1 MSAVAELRHVS
12 KRFGERE
19 ALRGLT
25 LEVHAGEV
33 VAMLG
38 PNGAGKTTAISILLG
53 LRRADS
59 GCVRVLGRP
68 PGDAEARREVGV
80 TPQEASFPPTLR
92 VREVVELVAAHYP
105 RSLSPATALA
115 RFGLDDHAGR
125 QTGGLS
131 GGERRRLALALAF
144 VGQPRLLVLD
154 EPTVGLDGETRAAAW
169 TAIRDASSEGRAV
182 LLTTHHLDEAEALA
196 SRVVVVRDGCD
207 VASGTPLEIRT
218 RSGRRLLRFRGRV
231 PDVLPSRAT
240 ARPDGG
246 WCLVECDDAAA
257 TVAWLVARGAALE
270 DLEAGPL
277 PLEEA
282 LSRLKGHNS

>member
-1 MSAVAELRHVS
+1 MSAVAELRRVH
-12 KRFGERE
+12 KRFGEHE

-59 GCVRVLGRP
+59 GCVRILGRP
-68 PGDAEARREVGV
+68 PGDVAARREVGV
-80 TPQEASFPPTLR
+80 TPQDASFPPTLR

-105 RSLSPATALA
+105 RGLPPDGALA
-115 RFGLDDHAGR
+115 RFGLDDRAHR

-154 EPTVGLDGETRAAAW
+154 EPTAGLDGDTRAEAW
-169 TAIRDASSEGRAV
+169 AAIRGASSEGRAV

-196 SRVVVVRDGCD
+196 SRIVVVRGGAD
-207 VASGTPLEIRT
+207 VASGTPVEIRT

-231 PDVLPSRAT
+231 PDALPSGAT
-240 ARPDGG
+240 VRTDGG
-246 WCLVECDDAAA
+246 WCIVECDDAAA
-257 TVAWLVARGAALE
+257 TVAWLVTRGAALE

-282 LSRLKGHNS
+282 LSRLEGRPA